1 VNKLNRR
8 AAPYLAAPRFTAPRF
23 AITCVTLAVLTL
35 IDQAAAQE
43 ASAPVAR
50 VEVTG
55 SSIKRIATENALPLT
70 IIRAQDL
77 VARGLTTMSE
87 VATSLTV
94 GSTNEPV
101 GGGGGGTMINM
112 RGLNTNR
119 TLVLLNGRRLPNE
132 AIGDSSINVDVVP
145 MSAIDR
151 IEILRDGASSI
162 YGTDAIAGV
171 VNFITKRTVN
181 EATLSVSAVQPEA
194 NGGGEQR
201 RYSIVAGKG
210 DLERDGWNVFAAVD
224 TQKRSSLMQK
234 DRPNITDPAQI
245 VALGG
250 TAFSS
255 NTSGSSASPANYTI
269 YNAGKATT
277 TTGNPYFATGCG
289 SNYDALTT
297 IPSTKASGAGAKTC
311 ILDPTLYPQ
320 LLPESK
326 QTTLFTKGS
335 LRHGDGK
342 LFTAELL
349 MSESYIDAINP
360 PQVFGTQTDYDK
372 YNPGLRV
379 PLYIKKNSKFY
390 PGGSGGVP
398 AVAGVTGQDLSL
410 TWSLDELGA
419 AVSDDRQKTT
429 RVVLADEGDILGWDY
444 RVGFNAAMSK
454 RDVSWES
461 GYVRTPGLYAG
472 VADGTLNP
480 FGKQD
485 AAGQAYLNTLKVD
498 GITYRSATVKYFGP
512 DFNVSRSLRDLP
524 GGALAIAVGG
534 DLHRETYQES
544 NDPLSNEVVY
554 KVSGTPNTYPGGSR
568 NIAGLYVELDA
579 PVTKALDLTLALR
592 GDHFSDFG
600 STFNPKL
607 SVRWQPTHAVMF
619 RGTVSTGFRAPTLP
633 ELYGTARTRTPS
645 TAKWDDPLLCPSA
658 TPGVPGTGTVTKDP
672 RYAALNLDPT
682 RVCNTNL
689 TTLTGANPDLQPEKA
704 RTITA
709 GIVLEPVKNM
719 MVSFDV
725 WDIQMKGTIAQI
737 SEDII
742 FGDVAKYNNLFVR
755 NADGTLDY
763 IVKTRLNM
771 GGLRTRG
778 IDTSMSYVWPTNNWG
793 KFGAS
798 LDGTYV
804 NKYAG
809 QNEVGGEY
817 VESVGKAGAL
827 ATGATSANTYIFRWR
842 HNLRLSWT
850 GDKVG
855 VQLTQSYLSSY
866 EDTNAL
872 PTQKAGQPFFN
883 EIKPYIIYNLS
894 TNYELS
900 DHMKLT
906 IGVNN
911 LLDTD
916 PPLSNQRL
924 SSRVVF
930 AQNIAK
936 PIGRAWTMKA
946 NYTF

>member
-1 VNKLNRR
+1 MKKYNRH
-8 AAPYLAAPRFTAPRF
+8 AAPRL

-35 IDQAAAQE
+35 MNQAAAQQ
-43 ASAPVAR
+43 AAAPMAR

-55 SSIKRIATENALPLT
+55 SSIKRLATENALPLT
-70 IIRAQDL
+70 TIRAEDL

-87 VATSLTV
+87 VATSMTM

-145 MSAIDR
+145 MSAIER
-151 IEILRDGASSI
+151 VEVLRDGASSI

-171 VNFITKRTVN
+171 VNFITKRTINQTTVS
-181 EATLSVSAVQPEA
+181 ASAVQPQRD
-194 NGGGEQR
+194 GGGEQR
-201 RYSIVAGKG
+201 RFSIVGGKG
-210 DLERDGWNVFAAVD
+210 DLDKDGWNVFAALD

-234 DRPNITDPAQI
+234 DRPNISDPAMI
-245 VALGG
+245 VQLGG

-255 NTSGSSASPANYTI
+255 NTSGSSSSPANYTV
-269 YNAGKATT
+269 YSAGKATT
-277 TTGNPYFATGCG
+277 TTGNPYFATGCA

-297 IPSTKASGAGAKTC
+297 IPSTKATGAGSKTC
-311 ILDPTLYPQ
+311 ILDPGLYPQ
-320 LLPESK
+320 LLPESA

-342 LFTAELL
+342 LLTAELL
-349 MSESYIDAINP
+349 LSQSYIDAINP

-372 YNPGLRV
+372 YNPGVRK
-379 PLYIKKNSKFY
+379 PLFIRKNSKWY

-398 AVAGVTGQDLSL
+398 AVAGVTNQDLSL

-419 AVSDDRQKTT
+419 AVTDDRQKTT
-429 RVVLADEGDILGWDY
+429 RLVIADEGEIAGWDY

-461 GYVRTPGLYAG
+461 GYVRTPGLYKG
-472 VADGTLNP
+472 VEDGILNP

-485 AAGQAYLNTLKVD
+485 AAGQAYLDSLKVD
-498 GITYRSATVKYFGP
+498 GITYRSATVKYYGP

-534 DLHRETYQES
+534 DLHRETYEDN
-544 NDPLSNEVVY
+544 NDPISNEVVY
-554 KVSGTPNTYPGGSR
+554 KVSGTPNTYPRGSR
-568 NIAGLYVELDA
+568 NIAGLYLELDA
-579 PVTKALDLTLALR
+579 PITKELDLTAAVR
-592 GDHFSDFG
+592 ADRFSDFG
-600 STFNPKL
+600 STINPKL
-607 SVRWQPTHAVMF
+607 SVRWQPHRAVML
-619 RGTVSTGFRAPTLP
+619 RGTASTGFRAPTLP

-658 TPGVPGTGTVTKDP
+658 TPSLPGTGTVTRDP

-704 RTITA
+704 RTVTA

-725 WDIQMKGTIAQI
+725 WDIDMKGTIAQI
-737 SEDII
+737 SEETV
-742 FGDVAKYNNLFVR
+742 FGNVAKYNDLFVR

-778 IDTSMSYVWPTNNWG
+778 IDTSMSYVWPTANWG

-809 QNEVGGEY
+809 QNEAGGEY
-817 VESVGKAGAL
+817 VDSVGKAGAL
-827 ATGATSANTYIFRWR
+827 ATGATSANTYVFRWR
-842 HNLRLSWT
+842 HNLRLSWSSARA
-850 GDKVG
+850 G
-855 VQLTQSYLSSY
+855 VQLTQSYASNY

-872 PTQKAGQPFFN
+872 ATQKPGQPFFN
-883 EIKPYIIYNLS
+883 EIKPYIIYNLT
-894 TNYELS
+894 TNYSFNEHL
-900 DHMKLT
+900 KLT
-906 IGVNN
+906 LGVNN
-911 LLDTD
+911 VLDTE